1 MNKKLVDSLLPDA
14 VQVLRD
20 TEIAKNGKIDK
31 AFRGQI
37 SAFGATVSTGNLL
50 AAAAFFNNQGGA
62 KVKRD
67 SLTNAI
73 NLLLE
78 RQKLAE
84 TGETLFDTIRQ
95 AGSRRKIKEQV
106 LAGAVA
112 LKLAMNLYD
121 MGNGAKNSGEAET
134 D

>member
-1 MNKKLVDSLLPDA
+1 MNKRLVDSLLPDA
-14 VQVLRD
+14 VQVLSD
-20 TEIAKNGKIDK
+20 TGIAKDGKIDR
-31 AFRGQI
+31 AFQGQI
-37 SAFGATVSTGNLL
+37 SSFGAAASTGSLL
-50 AAAAFFNNQGGA
+50 AAAAFFNKQRGA

-67 SLTNAI
+67 SLVNAI

-78 RQKLAE
+78 RRKLAQ

-95 AGSRRKIKEQV
+95 ASSPQKIKEQV
-106 LAGAVA
+106 LASAVA

-121 MGNGAKNSGEAET
+121 MGNGTEDNREAKP